1 MPESGLVIVLG
12 MRLSSDTIG
21 EELAG
26 RIDIGIK
33 LMVEEEANFMIVS
46 GGYTNPEI
54 NVSEALAM
62 RKYAMNKGVP
72 EKSIIIEEQSI
83 DTIGNGFFSRKL
95 VDSMNLSHKI
105 FVVTSCYHVQRT
117 KYIFD
122 HYYGDDFILNY
133 DRCYNAFSEKA
144 QPEESKFLRTREFF
158 NEANINE
165 R

>member
-21 EELAG
+21 EELSG
-26 RIDIGIK
+26 RMDIGIK
-33 LMVEEEANFMIVS
+33 LMAEKGAKFMIVS

-54 NVSEALAM
+54 NISEALAM
-62 RKYAMNKGVP
+62 KKYAMNKEVP
-72 EKSIIIEEQSI
+72 ERSIILEEEST

-95 VDSMNLSHKI
+95 VDSMNLAHKI

-122 HYYGDDFILNY
+122 HYYVDDFIMNY
-133 DRCYNAFSEKA
+133 DHCYNAFSEKA
-144 QPEESKFLRTREFF
+144 QLEESKFLRTREFF
-158 NEANINE
+158 NESDINE
-165 R
+165 Q